1 MSIQENNLLMTN
13 EIQTKRICNNCKE
26 PAIIWSKGKWWCSRI
41 NNIGIMNMKC
51 PKCDSEM
58 LIDGNTNETEE
69 ELNMINYNCPEC
81 DTNVSINMEGRS

>member
-1 MSIQENNLLMTN
+1 
-13 EIQTKRICNNCKE
+13 
-26 PAIIWSKGKWWCSRI
+26 
-41 NNIGIMNMKC
+41 MKC